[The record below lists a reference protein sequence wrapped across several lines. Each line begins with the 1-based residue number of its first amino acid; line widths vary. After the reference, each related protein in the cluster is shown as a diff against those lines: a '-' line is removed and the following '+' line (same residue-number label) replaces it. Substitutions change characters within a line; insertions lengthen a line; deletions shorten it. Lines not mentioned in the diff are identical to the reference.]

1 MELEGDVVMRKK
13 NYLKIKEWIIKGVC
27 FVFLLVLYLFKFY
40 IDGLYDGAKQKEE
53 QRRTLVEAEVI
64 GVVDGDTIKVEVSG
78 EEKKVRL
85 IGIDAPES
93 VHPDETRNSEVG
105 KLASDFTKDILEDYP
120 IVYLQYDEERQ
131 DQYGRELCY
140 VWLSDNVDVYDSE
153 DIDTYMLNAII
164 LQEGYAEAISYYP
177 NVFYAEYF
185 EKSLY

>member
-1 MELEGDVVMRKK
+1 MKRCYKK
-13 NYLKIKEWIIKGVC
+13 WLLN
-27 FVFLLVLYLFKFY
+27 FVSAILFLSICVFKFY

-64 GVVDGDTIKVEVSG
+64 GVVDGDTIKVEVNG

-105 KLASDFTKDILEDYP
+105 KLASDFTKDILEDYL

-185 EKSLY
+185 EKLNVKKCVRVE